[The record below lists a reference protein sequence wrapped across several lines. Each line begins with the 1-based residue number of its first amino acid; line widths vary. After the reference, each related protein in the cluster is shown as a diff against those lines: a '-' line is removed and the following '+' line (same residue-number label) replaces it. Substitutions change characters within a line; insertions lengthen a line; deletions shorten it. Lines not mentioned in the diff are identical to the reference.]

1 MAKKTDLSK
10 DDEALQTHLGT
21 TIRKHRK
28 QLGITQ
34 EELAW
39 RADLHRTYIAD
50 IERGGRNVTLR
61 SIANLAKALQ
71 VSVDSLLSTAD
82 VTGRGSGGPKG
93 KPGGRGLGEVLLV
106 EDSAADV
113 ELTLRAFK
121 LARFANPVRVMRDGA
136 EALEY
141 LFATGRH
148 ARKRARDLPQ
158 LVLLDLMLPG
168 ISGLEV
174 LRRLREDERTR
185 SLPVVILTGSRQDRN
200 IIECARLGA
209 ANYLIKPVSFDTFC
223 KVASRLQQRWV
234 LLGPAGSAPDAALEG

>member
-1 MAKKTDLSK
+1 VAKKSNASNK
-10 DDEALQTHLGT
+10 DNGLQAHLGA

-61 SIANLAKALQ
+61 SIANLAKALR
-71 VSVDSLLSTAD
+71 VSVDALLSTAEE
-82 VTGRGSGGPKG
+82 GRVEDSLGDGYAGA
-93 KPGGRGLGEVLLV
+93 KPGLGEVLLV
-106 EDSAADV
+106 EDSPADV

-121 LARFANPVRVMRDGA
+121 LAKFANPVRVVRDGE

-141 LFATGRH
+141 LWASGRH
-148 ARKRARDLPQ
+148 ASRQGEVRPQ

-168 ISGLEV
+168 ISGIEV
-174 LRRLREDERTR
+174 LRRLRDHELTR
-185 SLPVVILTGSRQDRN
+185 SLPVVVLTGSRQDRN

-209 ANYLIKPVSFDTFC
+209 SNYLIKPVSFDTFC
-223 KVASRLQQRWV
+223 EVTSRLHHQWV
-234 LLGPAGSAPDAALEG
+234 LLRPGEAKCL

>member
-1 MAKKTDLSK
+1 MAKKSHVTI
-10 DDEALQTHLGT
+10 DDAALQARLGT
-21 TIRKHRK
+21 TIRKFRK

-71 VSVDSLLSTAD
+71 VSVDELL
-82 VTGRGSGGPKG
+82 GGGDAVAEMPA
-93 KPGGRGLGEVLLV
+93 PFASPAPSHMPGEVLLI
-106 EDSAADV
+106 EDSAEDAA
-113 ELTLRAFK
+113 LTLRAFE
-121 LARFANPVRVMRDGA
+121 LAQFANPVRVIRDGL
-136 EALEY
+136 EAVEFL
-141 LFATGRH
+141 LSTGRY
-148 ARKRARDLPQ
+148 AKRRPAILPQ

-174 LRRLREDERTR
+174 LRRIREDERTR
-185 SLPVVILTGSRQDRN
+185 TLPVIVLTGSQEDRD

-209 ANYLIKPVSFDTFC
+209 AHYLVKPVSFETFC
-223 KVASRLQQRWV
+223 QVTSRLQQRW
-234 LLGPAGSAPDAALEG
+234 LLLQPDDSCPV

>member
-1 MAKKTDLSK
+1 MQAC
-10 DDEALQTHLGT
+10 LGT

-39 RADLHRTYIAD
+39 RAGLHRTYIAD

-61 SIANLAKALQ
+61 SVANLAKALR
-71 VSVDSLLSTAD
+71 VTVDALLSIPD
-82 VTGRGSGGPKG
+82 VATEGNGKGVNERSASQRGD
-93 KPGGRGLGEVLLV
+93 GLGEVLLV
-106 EDSAADV
+106 EDNFADV

-121 LARFANPVRVMRDGA
+121 LAQFANPIRVVRDGE

-141 LFATGRH
+141 LFCTGRH
-148 ARKRARDLPQ
+148 EERMDEDMPQ

-168 ISGLEV
+168 LSGIEV
-174 LRRLREDERTR
+174 LRRLREHASTR
-185 SLPVVILTGSRQDRN
+185 DLPVVVLTGSRQDRN

-209 ANYLIKPVSFDTFC
+209 SNYLIKPVSFDMFC
-223 KVASRLQQRWV
+223 EVASRLRHQWV
-234 LLGPAGSAPDAALEG
+234 LLRPGEGKPVQTRPAS